1 MKLSKKQLA
10 KINAN
15 RKWDE
20 KENGKTLTHGERN
33 EWIDKRL
40 EQLKQQP
47 IDHLGLPKPDYEE
60 RYGKLPKA
68 WNTMT
73 DEQKKKYLR

>member
-10 KINAN
+10 KIHAGK
-15 RKWDE
+15 KWDE
-20 KENGKTLTHGERN
+20 K
-33 EWIDKRL
+33 
-40 EQLKQQP
+40 P

-73 DEQKKKYLR
+73 DEQKRKYLR